1 MSILVLLVPTALVLG
16 LVGLGA
22 FFWALRHQQFDD
34 PAGQAARILEPDYDH
49 HPAGDDRPQGSQPPG
64 RRP

>member
-1 MSILVLLVPTALVLG
+1 MSILVLLVPVALLLG

-34 PAGQAARILEPDYDH
+34 PAGHAARILAPDYDH
-49 HPAGDDRPQGSQPPG
+49 HPAGEDDGEG
-64 RRP
+64 